1 LSEAVIVAAEI
12 IAGHD
17 GRAELVVQVRHENGV
32 IAPVVLDGDTG
43 LRLLNGAG
51 ADDIDAL
58 VGQSWRDVLAN
69 TVLGG
74 T

>member
-1 LSEAVIVAAEI
+1 MIVAAGI
-12 IAGHD
+12 TAGHD

-32 IAPVVLDGDTG
+32 ISPIVLDGDTG
-43 LRLLNGAG
+43 LRLLGG
-51 ADDIDAL
+51 ADHLDAL
-58 VGQSWRDVLAN
+58 IGRAWHTILAQ